1 MSVYRKNV
9 VGMAYRRN
17 LMSSASVDDAV
28 TKTVEEFTKP
38 LITEVQVMTLVT
50 VFALVLGAWCG
61 TFLTQMRIYQECEK
75 GSQAEVSHIL
85 LQETVYIDCRVPK

>member
-17 LMSSASVDDAV
+17 LMSSTSVDDAV

-38 LITEVQVMTLVT
+38 LITEVQVMTLMAA
-50 VFALVLGAWCG
+50 FALVLGAWCG
-61 TFLTQMRIYQECEK
+61 TFLTQMRIHQECEK
-75 GSQAEVSHIL
+75 GSQAEISHIL
-85 LQETVYIDCRVPK
+85 LQETMYIDCRVPK